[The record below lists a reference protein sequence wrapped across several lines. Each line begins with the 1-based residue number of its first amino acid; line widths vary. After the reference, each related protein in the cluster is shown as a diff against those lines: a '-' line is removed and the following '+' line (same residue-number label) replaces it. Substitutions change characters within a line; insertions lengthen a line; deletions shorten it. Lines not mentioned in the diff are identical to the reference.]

1 MQLVNTF
8 TKAFLFLELNMC
20 GWMDGGEVYKYLM
33 KHTYFPGATNA
44 LHYLAGGE
52 YTGRCKERG
61 SI

>member
-1 MQLVNTF
+1 
-8 TKAFLFLELNMC
+8 
-20 GWMDGGEVYKYLM
+20 M

-61 SI
+61 SINEGEVTEGDSREAPLN

>member
-1 MQLVNTF
+1 
-8 TKAFLFLELNMC
+8 MC

-33 KHTYFPGATNA
+33 KHIYFPGATNA

-61 SI
+61 SINEGEVTEGDSR